1 MDERRYKMKKK
12 LAFVDLTNFKD
23 WPMGGMLQYELSIL
37 PYLCDHYDIDIWGV
51 SVDGIKPQPILIKG
65 KKYPVHV
72 WTDVKTHKK
81 LIPNFWRG
89 LFLKK
94 YVKKFKKYDGIYAH
108 TATCLMPFFKLQA
121 HGTKIFYHQ
130 HGLIYL
136 RDPIFKTKIQIPF
149 MKRAQIKSNVT
160 FIVSGPKLVKEY
172 GKTLKKHGKFISI
185 DSPVNRFNKT
195 VSSKL
200 NNKFIYTGRITD
212 FKGVSFLVDVFN
224 AYLKEDPTAE
234 LTVVGDGDALPEVKK
249 KIYKYGLKDK
259 IHLMGKM
266 SHDEVIDELL
276 KNTIFVTASEGEGV
290 SVSVAEANVLGL
302 PTVCLNVNGLNE
314 QIVDGKNGI
323 KAKNKTIEAMCTSMV
338 NASKNWN
345 KLHES
350 TLEFS
355 KKYDSKRIANK
366 IINNIDRELD

>member
-1 MDERRYKMKKK
+1 MKKK

-51 SVDGIKPQPILIKG
+51 SVNGTKPQPLYING
-65 KKYPVHV
+65 KKYPVRV
-72 WTDVKTHKK
+72 WTNVKTKRK

-89 LFLKK
+89 LFLQK
-94 YVKKFKKYDGIYAH
+94 YIKEFEKYDGIYAH
-108 TATCLMPFFKLQA
+108 TATCLMPFFKLQKR
-121 HGTKIFYHQ
+121 GVKIFYHQ

-136 RDPIFKTKIQIPF
+136 KDPILKTKIQIPF
-149 MKRAQIKSNVT
+149 MKKAQIKSNIT
-160 FIVSGPKLVKEY
+160 FIVSGPELVKNY
-172 GKTLKKHGKFISI
+172 GSTLKRHGKFISI
-185 DSPVNRFNKT
+185 DSPVDSLGKTIYSKENNR
-195 VSSKL
+195 
-200 NNKFIYTGRITD
+200 FIYTGRITH
-212 FKGVSFLVDVFN
+212 FKGVPFLIDVFN

-249 KIYKYGLKDK
+249 KIYKYGLKKK

-266 SHDEVIDELL
+266 SHDEVIDELV